1 METMIAPTVG
11 LREVL
16 ASFGSNY
23 RLEHKLP
30 EQQHKV
36 MYALQ
41 HCRTAALGG
50 RVDRCDHCGHKRIVY
65 NSCRN
70 RHCPLCQ
77 GMKQLQWVDKL
88 NATLLPISYFH
99 LVFTI
104 PSELNRL
111 VLVNQGCLYDILFK
125 AASESLLQ
133 LSRDKKYLN
142 VQSGLVAVLHTWGQN
157 LMDHPHLH
165 TIVPSGGWCQT
176 AQCWRHGSKKFFI
189 PVKVISSVFKGKF
202 LALLKLAYQQ
212 NQLKFE
218 GHIKPLYLK
227 GNFKALL
234 NLLYAK
240 DWVIYAKKPFKSSSH
255 IVNYLGRYTHRV
267 AISNDRII
275 SMEDDQVIFKWK
287 DYRES
292 GRIKTMTLPA
302 TEFIRRFMLHVLPK
316 GFCKIRYYGILASR
330 NRNEVLLKCRKTL
343 SYNIAKSKFEG
354 LCWHDALQLITG
366 KDVLNCPV
374 CKKGNMVTTEL
385 LLKYR
390 APPKSATIFVH

>member
-1 METMIAPTVG
+1 METMMAPSTG

-30 EQQHKV
+30 QQQLKA

-50 RVDRCDHCGHKRIVY
+50 RVESCDHCRHKRILY

-70 RHCPLCQ
+70 RHCPQCQ
-77 GMKQLQWVDKL
+77 GLKQAKWVDKL
-88 NATLLPISYFH
+88 NTTLLPVSYFH

-111 VLVNQGCLYDILFK
+111 ALVNQKCLYDILFK
-125 AASESLLQ
+125 AASESLLL
-133 LSRDKKYLN
+133 LSRDEKYLN

-176 AQCWRHGSKKFFI
+176 AQCWRPSSKKFFI
-189 PVKVISSVFKGKF
+189 PVKVISAVFKGKF
-202 LALLKLAYQQ
+202 LALLKQAYQQ

-218 GHIKPLYLK
+218 GHIKPLQLK

-234 NLLYAK
+234 NLVYAK
-240 DWVIYAKKPFKSSSH
+240 NWVVYAKKPFKSSTH

-267 AISNDRII
+267 AISNDRITGI
-275 SMEDDQVIFKWK
+275 EGDQVIFRWK
-287 DYRES
+287 DYREL
-292 GRIKTMTLPA
+292 GRIKSMKLPA
-302 TEFIRRFMLHVLPK
+302 AEFIRRFLLHVLPK

-330 NRNEVLLKCRKTL
+330 NRNEVLLKCKKALTY
-343 SYNIAKSKFEG
+343 SASKSKLEG
-354 LCWHDALQLITG
+354 LCWQDALLVITG
-366 KDVLNCPV
+366 INVLKCPV

-385 LLKYR
+385 LLRYR
-390 APPKSATIFVH
+390 APPESTAIFVH

>member
-1 METMIAPTVG
+1 METMMAPSTG
-11 LREVL
+11 LREVF

-30 EQQHKV
+30 EQQLKA
-36 MYALQ
+36 MYAIQ
-41 HCRTAALGG
+41 HCRTAVLGG
-50 RVDRCDHCGHKRIVY
+50 RVDTCDHCGHKRIVY

-88 NATLLPISYFH
+88 NATLLPVSYFH

-111 VLVNQGCLYDILFK
+111 ALVNQRCLYDILFK
-125 AASESLLQ
+125 AASESLLL
-133 LSRDKKYLN
+133 LSRDEKYLN
-142 VQSGLVAVLHTWGQN
+142 VQSGLVAILHTWGQN

-176 AQCWRHGSKKFFI
+176 AQCWRHSSKKFFI
-189 PVKVISSVFKGKF
+189 PVKVISAVFKGKF

-218 GHIKPLYLK
+218 GQIKPLYLK
-227 GNFKALL
+227 GNFKTLL

-240 DWVIYAKKPFKSSSH
+240 DWVVYAKKPFKNSTH
-255 IVNYLGRYTHRV
+255 IINYLGRYSHRV
-267 AISNDRII
+267 AISNDRIAGI
-275 SMEDDQVIFKWK
+275 EGDQVIFRWK
-287 DYRES
+287 DYKELERM
-292 GRIKTMTLPA
+292 KTMKLPA
-302 TEFIRRFMLHVLPK
+302 AEFIRRFLLHVLPK
-316 GFCKIRYYGILASR
+316 GFCKIRYYGIFASR
-330 NRNEVLLKCRKTL
+330 NRNEVLLKCKKILAYST
-343 SYNIAKSKFEG
+343 SKSKLTG
-354 LCWHDALQLITG
+354 LSWQDALLVITG
-366 KDVLNCPV
+366 MDVLKCPV

-385 LLKYR
+385 LIGNR
-390 APPKSATIFVH
+390 APPGSVAIFVP

>member
-1 METMIAPTVG
+1 METMMAPATG

-30 EQQHKV
+30 QQQLKT

-50 RVDRCDHCGHKRIVY
+50 RVERCDHCGHKRILY

-70 RHCPLCQ
+70 RHCPQCQ
-77 GMKQLQWVDKL
+77 GLKQAKWVDKL
-88 NATLLPISYFH
+88 NATLLPVSYFH

-111 VLVNQGCLYDILFK
+111 ALVNQKCLYDILFK
-125 AASESLLQ
+125 AASESLLL
-133 LSRDKKYLN
+133 LSRDEKYLN
-142 VQSGLVAVLHTWGQN
+142 LESGLVAVLHTWGQN

-176 AQCWRHGSKKFFI
+176 AQCWRASSKKFFI
-189 PVKVISSVFKGKF
+189 PVKVISAVFKGKF
-202 LALLKLAYQQ
+202 LALLKQAYQQ

-218 GHIKPLYLK
+218 GHIKPLQLK
-227 GNFKALL
+227 GNFKVLL
-234 NLLYAK
+234 NLVYAK
-240 DWVIYAKKPFKSSSH
+240 NWVVYAKKPFKSSTH

-267 AISNDRII
+267 AISNDRISCI
-275 SMEDDQVIFKWK
+275 EGDQVMFRWK
-287 DYRES
+287 DYREH
-292 GRIKTMTLPA
+292 GRIKSMKLPA
-302 TEFIRRFMLHVLPK
+302 TEFIRRFLLHVLPK

-330 NRNEVLLKCRKTL
+330 NRNDVLMKCKKTL
-343 SYNIAKSKFEG
+343 TYTTSKSKFEG
-354 LCWHDALQLITG
+354 LCWQDALLVMTG
-366 KDVLNCPV
+366 IDVLKCPA
-374 CKKGNMVTTEL
+374 CKKGNMMTTEL
-385 LLKYR
+385 LLRYR
-390 APPKSATIFVH
+390 APPGSATIFVH

>member
-1 METMIAPTVG
+1 METLMAPKVG

-16 ASFGSNY
+16 SSFGSNY

-30 EQQHKV
+30 QQQHKV

-50 RVDRCDHCGHKRIVY
+50 RVDRCNHCGHKRIVY

-77 GMKQLQWVDKL
+77 GLKQLQWVDKL
-88 NATLLPISYFH
+88 NATLLPVSYFH

-104 PSELNRL
+104 PSELNKL
-111 VLVNQGCLYDILFK
+111 AMVNQRCLYDILFK
-125 AASESLLQ
+125 AASETLLL

-142 VQSGLVAVLHTWGQN
+142 LQSGLVAVLHTWGQN

-176 AQCWRHGSKKFFI
+176 SQCWRASSKKFFI
-189 PVKVISSVFKGKF
+189 PVKVISAVFKGKF
-202 LALLKLAYQQ
+202 LALLKLAYQR

-218 GHIKPLYLK
+218 GHIEPLQLK
-227 GNFKALL
+227 SNFKVLL
-234 NLLYAK
+234 NLVYAK
-240 DWVIYAKKPFKSSSH
+240 DWVVYAKKPFKSSTH

-267 AISNDRII
+267 AISNDRITGI
-275 SMEDDQVIFKWK
+275 EEDQVLFRWK
-287 DYRES
+287 DYRDYE
-292 GRIKTMTLPA
+292 RIKIMKLPA
-302 TEFIRRFMLHVLPK
+302 IEFIRRFLLHVLPK

-343 SYNIAKSKFEG
+343 SHHIAKSKFEG
-354 LCWHDALQLITG
+354 LCWQDTLLAITG
-366 KDVLNCPV
+366 IDVLKCPI

-390 APPKSATIFVH
+390 APPEAVAIFVH